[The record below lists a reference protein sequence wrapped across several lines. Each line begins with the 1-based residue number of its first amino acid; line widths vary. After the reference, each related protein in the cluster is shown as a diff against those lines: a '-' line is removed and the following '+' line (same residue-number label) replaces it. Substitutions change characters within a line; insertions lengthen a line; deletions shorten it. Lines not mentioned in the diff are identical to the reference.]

1 MVSCPSAPD
10 DRGTRSQTAL
20 VISAQ
25 DAVRTSDAGY
35 INQDTIL
42 TTNYSSTGGR
52 KSGKDGAHTSATA
65 ADAPRRDPTAASRSR
80 AARAGDSTHG

>member
-1 MVSCPSAPD
+1 MCHLRTPS
-10 DRGTRSQTAL
+10 RTADE
-20 VISAQ
+20 AQ
-25 DAVRTSDAGY
+25 NAGY

-52 KSGKDGAHTSATA
+52 KSGSDGAQTSDTA
-65 ADAPRRDPTAASRSR
+65 ADAPNLEPTAASRSR